1 MDMFT
6 SVSSD
11 YYLRKYEINP
21 TLTFGHRVTVSA
33 VCDLNQSGMNGHY
46 YSLELYF
53 SVDDYPTKD
62 HIITVSFGSQ
72 KMEREEIDS
81 EIDTWVRQ
89 YMDEV
94 FVERIHLYIKKE
106 ELMEDYLDREE
117 AKARE

>member
-1 MDMFT
+1 
-6 SVSSD
+6 
-11 YYLRKYEINP
+11 
-21 TLTFGHRVTVSA
+21 
-33 VCDLNQSGMNGHY
+33 
-46 YSLELYF
+46 
-53 SVDDYPTKD
+53 
-62 HIITVSFGSQ
+62 
-72 KMEREEIDS
+72 MEREEIDS